1 MLSLLLFAAVV
12 LGFLSGS
19 LWFFSAALAA
29 LLATMYPVLALLVAV
44 GGLTYLA
51 YKYYERKR

>member
-1 MLSLLLFAAVV
+1 MLSLLLSGAVV

-19 LWFFSAALAA
+19 LWFFSAALTA
-29 LLATMYPVLALLVAV
+29 LLASMYPIFALLIAT

-51 YKYYERKR
+51 YKYYERK